1 MVSLFLED
9 STRQSTQCKQKF
21 IEWRGPEIAY
31 LGRNQWAFSAAGPH
45 DVVFSCPVGVRHLPP
60 RTIHLPSSEIFEVP
74 AGCTAKTEDW
84 VFPAS
89 LEGRLEAS
97 LSPIIMP
104 TLPPSSL
111 NGTFS
116 LPVAVTTFQQ
126 QNVSALNFISDLLT
140 RNNDARLSSEMTGV
154 QIKNLIRTTEAN
166 TGVWSNRCPFELLI
180 ALTILTFAV
189 LYLCR
194 QLLWLRAR
202 MVAHEWLALQDFST
216 PPLTAA

>member
-1 MVSLFLED
+1 M
-9 STRQSTQCKQKF
+9 
-21 IEWRGPEIAY
+21 
-31 LGRNQWAFSAAGPH
+31 
-45 DVVFSCPVGVRHLPP
+45 
-60 RTIHLPSSEIFEVP
+60 
-74 AGCTAKTEDW
+74 
-84 VFPAS
+84 
-89 LEGRLEAS
+89 
-97 LSPIIMP
+97 PI
-104 TLPPSSL
+104 LPPSSL

-116 LPVAVTTFQQ
+116 LPVAVTMFQQ
-126 QNVSALNFISDLLT
+126 RNVSALNFISDLLT

-202 MVAHEWLALQDFST
+202 MVAHERLALQVFST
-216 PPLTAA
+216 PPHRSRGGKRHIFDCLIPQQILCLAEIAFVIIFSTSPTSTAT

>member
-1 MVSLFLED
+1 MHSKDGGL
-9 STRQSTQCKQKF
+9 SGQ
-21 IEWRGPEIAY
+21 P
-31 LGRNQWAFSAAGPH
+31 GRTTG
-45 DVVFSCPVGVRHLPP
+45 
-60 RTIHLPSSEIFEVP
+60 T
-74 AGCTAKTEDW
+74 T
-84 VFPAS
+84 
-89 LEGRLEAS
+89 

-104 TLPPSSL
+104 TLPPPSL

-116 LPVAVTTFQQ
+116 LPEAVTTFQQ

-216 PPLTAA
+216 PLTAAEEEKDPFSIA